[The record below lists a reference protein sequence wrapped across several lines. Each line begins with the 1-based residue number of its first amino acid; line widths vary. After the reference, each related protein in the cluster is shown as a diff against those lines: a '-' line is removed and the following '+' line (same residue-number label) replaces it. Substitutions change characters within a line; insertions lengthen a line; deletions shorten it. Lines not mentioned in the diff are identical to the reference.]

1 MRAVP
6 YLALGTILA
15 GYATI
20 VLGGYVSSIG
30 AGLACPDWPTCHGQL
45 IPDLADPLVAAEY
58 LHRLAAVVA
67 GIMALGTLVLVW
79 VSHRANTRLL
89 IATNIAFGLLVVQ
102 VLLGW
107 VTVASFL
114 EPLIVTGHLA
124 VAAAFILVMTV
135 VAILAYRETAE

>member
-1 MRAVP
+1 MRTVR
-6 YLALGTILA
+6 YLALGTVLA
-15 GYATI
+15 GYITI

-58 LHRLAAVVA
+58 VHRLAAALA
-67 GIMALGTLVLVW
+67 GALALGTLVLVW
-79 VSHRANTRLL
+79 VSHRDNTRLL

-102 VLLGW
+102 ILLGW
-107 VTVASFL
+107 ITVASYL
-114 EPLIVTGHLA
+114 EPMIVTGHLA

-135 VAILAYRETAE
+135 VAISAYRETAE